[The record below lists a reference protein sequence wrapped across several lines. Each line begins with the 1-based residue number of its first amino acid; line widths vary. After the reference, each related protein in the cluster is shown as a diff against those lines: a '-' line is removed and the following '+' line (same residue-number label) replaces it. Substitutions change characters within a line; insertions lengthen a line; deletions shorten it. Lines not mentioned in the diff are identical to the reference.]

1 VLSTSILGKPL
12 TLPSGEVLPNRLAKA
27 AMTEGLADPLGR
39 PSPDLVRLY
48 RRWADGG
55 CGLLISGNVMVD
67 RLHLERP
74 GNVVIDRPPD
84 AEAMGLLGQWT
95 QAARAAGAGFWMQI
109 SHSGRQTP
117 RTVNPH
123 PRAPSDVG
131 VALPGKQ
138 FGRPSP
144 LTGEE
149 IADVID
155 RFVGAAVA
163 AREAGFTGVEI
174 HAAHGYLLSQ
184 FLSPRANRRE
194 DEWGGSLENRAR
206 VLLDIATRTRAA
218 VGRDFTVAVKLN
230 SADFQRG
237 GFGVE
242 DSPRVIDWLAEAGVD
257 VVEISGG
264 SYEQPRMMDLD
275 GLEQPD
281 MSGLTTSTA
290 AREGYFLDF
299 ARSVRERTRV
309 ALMVTG
315 GFRTAEGMARALEAD
330 GVSLIG
336 LGRPLCTDLDGPARL
351 LREGGA
357 LDRPEARVQIGRGW
371 LGPQSPLKMIKV
383 LNGFGGMYWYYQQLR
398 HVGRTGE
405 LRPSLGVLGALMRER
420 RDQAA
425 WLVAA
430 ATAGQDAAGQVLG

>member
-1 VLSTSILGKPL
+1 VQI
-12 TLPSGEVLPNRLAKA
+12 
-27 AMTEGLADPLGR
+27 
-39 PSPDLVRLY
+39 
-48 RRWADGG
+48 
-55 CGLLISGNVMVD
+55 D

-84 AEAMGLLGQWT
+84 AEAMALLRRWT
-95 QAARAAGAGFWMQI
+95 EAARSAGAGFWMQI
-109 SHSGRQTP
+109 SHAGRQTP
-117 RTVNPH
+117 RAVNPR
-123 PRAPSDVG
+123 PRAPSE
-131 VALPGKQ
+131 VAVDLPGKQ
-138 FGRPSP
+138 FGRPTA

-194 DEWGGSLENRAR
+194 DEWGGSLEDRAR
-206 VLLDIATRTRAA
+206 MLLAVATRTRAA

-237 GFGVE
+237 GFDAA

-281 MSGLTTSTA
+281 MGGLTASTA

-330 GVSLIG
+330 GVSIIG

-357 LDRPEARVQIGRGW
+357 LDRPEARVRIGRGW

-398 HVGRTGE
+398 HVARTGE
-405 LRPSLGVLGALMRER
+405 LRPSLGVLAALVRER
-420 RDQAA
+420 KDQAA
-425 WLVAA
+425 WLAA
-430 ATAGQDAAGQVLG
+430 AASAR